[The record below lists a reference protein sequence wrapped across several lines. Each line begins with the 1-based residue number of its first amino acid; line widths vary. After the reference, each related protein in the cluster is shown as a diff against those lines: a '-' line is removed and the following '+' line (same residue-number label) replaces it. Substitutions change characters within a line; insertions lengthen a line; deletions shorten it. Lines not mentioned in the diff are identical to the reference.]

1 MQSSERHTQIV
12 TDFFKWRVRD
22 SSRTEK
28 KGRNA
33 ILPLINLAPRTTH
46 SELFFLLTP
55 LNFPPGREESRTLHF
70 LNLEPSTTHSE

>member
-12 TDFFKWRVRD
+12 TDFFQMKGPRFLSDR
-22 SSRTEK
+22 K

-33 ILPLINLAPRTTH
+33 ILPLINFAPRTTH